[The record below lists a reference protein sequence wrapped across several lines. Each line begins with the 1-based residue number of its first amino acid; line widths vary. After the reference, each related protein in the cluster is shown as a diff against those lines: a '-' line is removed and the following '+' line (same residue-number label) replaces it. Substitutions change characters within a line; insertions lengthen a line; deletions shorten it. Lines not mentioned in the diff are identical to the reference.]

1 MDRVGN
7 RSSKDTGGVNRVGNS
22 MNNRSSMVNNW
33 SSMNNRSSMVN
44 NWGSMNNRGVMN
56 NWSSMVN
63 NRGSMV
69 NNWGSMDNRGMMNN
83 WCSMDNRCMV
93 NNWCSMDNR
102 SSMDSWCSS
111 IASYSLIG
119 HVNYI
124 TRVTI
129 SSIVDHLGSAIR
141 ESHPIVTR
149 SRVAISL
156 LFLGKVGT
164 AVVIT
169 DTILISIKSRLREIR

>member
-22 MNNRSSMVNNW
+22 MNNRSIMVNNW
-33 SSMNNRSSMVN
+33 S
-44 NWGSMNNRGVMN
+44 VMN
-56 NWSSMVN
+56 NWSSLVN

-83 WCSMDNRCMV
+83 W
-93 NNWCSMDNR
+93 

-149 SRVAISL
+149 SRV
-156 LFLGKVGT
+156 
-164 AVVIT
+164 
-169 DTILISIKSRLREIR
+169 

>member
-7 RSSKDTGGVNRVGNS
+7 RSSKDTGGVNRVCNS
-22 MNNRSSMVNNW
+22 MNNRSSM
-33 SSMNNRSSMVN
+33 MN
-44 NWGSMNNRGVMN
+44 NWGSMNNRGMMNNGGSMVN

-63 NRGSMV
+63 NWSSV
-69 NNWGSMDNRGMMNN
+69 DNRSMMNN

-93 NNWCSMDNR
+93 NNWCSV
-102 SSMDSWCSS
+102 DSGCSS

-124 TRVTI
+124 TRVTV
-129 SSIVDHLGSAIR
+129 SSIADHLGSAVR

-156 LFLGKVGT
+156 LFLCKVGT
-164 AVVIT
+164 TVVIT
-169 DTILISIKSRLREIR
+169 DTILISIESWLREIRCSICRS

>member
-22 MNNRSSMVNNW
+22 MNNR
-33 SSMNNRSSMVN
+33 
-44 NWGSMNNRGVMN
+44 
-56 NWSSMVN
+56 
-63 NRGSMV
+63 GSMV
-69 NNWGSMDNRGMMNN
+69 NNWGRMDNRGMMNN

-169 DTILISIKSRLREIR
+169 DTILISIKSRLR

>member
-33 SSMNNRSSMVN
+33 SSMNNRSS
-44 NWGSMNNRGVMN
+44 
-56 NWSSMVN
+56 
-63 NRGSMV
+63 
-69 NNWGSMDNRGMMNN
+69 
-83 WCSMDNRCMV
+83 MV

-169 DTILISIKSRLREIR
+169 DTILISIKSRLR

>member
-7 RSSKDTGGVNRVGNS
+7 RSSKDTGGMNRVCNS
-22 MNNRSSMVNNW
+22 MNNRSSMV
-33 SSMNNRSSMVN
+33 NNRSSMVN
-44 NWGSMNNRGVMN
+44 NWGSMNNRSSMMN
-56 NWSSMVN
+56 NW
-63 NRGSMV
+63 GSVV
-69 NNWGSMDNRGMMNN
+69 NNWGSMNNRG
-83 WCSMDNRCMV
+83 MV
-93 NNWCSMDNR
+93 NNWCSV
-102 SSMDSWCSS
+102 DSGCSS

-124 TRVTI
+124 TRVTV
-129 SSIVDHLGSAIR
+129 SSIADHLGSAVR

-164 AVVIT
+164 TVVIT
-169 DTILISIKSRLREIR
+169 DTILISIESWLREIRCSICRSTIDRSTIDRSSRSG

>member
-7 RSSKDTGGVNRVGNS
+7 RSSKDTGGMNRVCNS
-22 MNNRSSMVNNW
+22 MNNRSSMVNNR
-33 SSMNNRSSMVN
+33 SSMNNRGMMN
-44 NWGSMNNRGVMN
+44 NWG
-56 NWSSMVN
+56 SMVN

-69 NNWGSMDNRGMMNN
+69 NNWSSMDNRGMMNN

-93 NNWCSMDNR
+93 NNWCSV
-102 SSMDSWCSS
+102 DSGCSS

-124 TRVTI
+124 TRVTV
-129 SSIVDHLGSAIR
+129 SSIADHLGSAVR

-156 LFLGKVGT
+156 LFLCKVGT
-164 AVVIT
+164 TVVIT
-169 DTILISIKSRLREIR
+169 DTILISIKSRLREIRCSICRSTIDRSSRSG

>member
-7 RSSKDTGGVNRVGNS
+7 RSSKDTGGVNRVCNS
-22 MNNRSSMVNNW
+22 MNNRSSMMNNWGSVVNNW
-33 SSMNNRSSMVN
+33 GSVMN
-44 NWGSMNNRGVMN
+44 NWGSMNNRGMMNNGGSMVN

-63 NRGSMV
+63 NWS
-69 NNWGSMDNRGMMNN
+69 
-83 WCSMDNRCMV
+83 SMDNRCMV
-93 NNWCSMDNR
+93 NNWCSV
-102 SSMDSWCSS
+102 DSGCSS

-124 TRVTI
+124 TRVTV
-129 SSIVDHLGSAIR
+129 SSIADHLGSAVR

-156 LFLGKVGT
+156 LFLCKVGT
-164 AVVIT
+164 TVVIT
-169 DTILISIKSRLREIR
+169 DTILISIKSRLREIRCSICRSTIDRSSRSG

>member
-1 MDRVGN
+1 MDRMGN
-7 RSSKDTGGVNRVGNS
+7 RSSKDTGGMNRVRNS

-33 SSMNNRSSMVN
+33 GMMN
-44 NWGSMNNRGVMN
+44 NWGSMVNNRG
-56 NWSSMVN
+56 SMVN

-69 NNWGSMDNRGMMNN
+69 NNWS
-83 WCSMDNRCMV
+83 SMDNRCMV
-93 NNWCSMDNR
+93 NNWCSV
-102 SSMDSWCSS
+102 DSGCSS

-124 TRVTI
+124 TRVTV
-129 SSIVDHLGSAIR
+129 SSIADHLGSAVR

-156 LFLGKVGT
+156 LFLCKVGT
-164 AVVIT
+164 TVVIT
-169 DTILISIKSRLREIR
+169 D